1 LGLLNNKKMR
11 LAISATPSN
20 TPSNT
25 PPVTPSSSNCPGGVT
40 PTPTSTSMTPTP
52 TTTNTSTPTNT
63 PTYTPTPSPTSGAT
77 VGHFLLQEDGN
88 LILQEDGFA
97 ILLDS
102 GSPLPSPTN
111 TSTPTSTPTPTPTNG
126 TVEYDVYTADEY
138 SCPGCTVLSS
148 GVLVAFPAGQSV
160 TIGRWYPDEGDTSHT
175 YLITGTST
183 GAGYILTNI
192 FGSFTSC
199 GAACAI

>member
-1 LGLLNNKKMR
+1 MR
-11 LAISATPSN
+11 LPISATPSN

-25 PPVTPSSSNCPGGVT
+25 PQVTPSTSSCPGGVT
-40 PTPTSTSMTPTP
+40 PTPTSTSITPTP
-52 TTTNTSTPTNT
+52 TTTNNSTPTNT
-63 PTYTPTPSPTSGAT
+63 PTVTLT
-77 VGHFLLQEDGN
+77 
-88 LILQEDGFA
+88 
-97 ILLDS
+97 
-102 GSPLPSPTN
+102 PTN
-111 TSTPTSTPTPTPTNG
+111 TTTPTPTPTSG

-160 TIGRWYPDEGDTSHT
+160 TIGRWYPDGGDTSHS

-199 GAACAI
+199 VAACAV

>member
-1 LGLLNNKKMR
+1 MR

-25 PPVTPSSSNCPGGVT
+25 PSITPSTSNCPGGVT
-40 PTPTSTSMTPTP
+40 ATPTSTNTTPTP
-52 TTTNTSTPTNT
+52 TTTNTTPTPTITTTNTSTPTNT
-63 PTYTPTPSPTSGAT
+63 PTVTLT
-77 VGHFLLQEDGN
+77 
-88 LILQEDGFA
+88 
-97 ILLDS
+97 
-102 GSPLPSPTN
+102 PTN
-111 TSTPTSTPTPTPTNG
+111 TTTPTPTPTSG

-160 TIGRWYPDEGDTSHT
+160 TIGRWYPDSTNTSHS
-175 YLITGTST
+175 YLITGISS

-199 GAACAI
+199 VAACAV

>member
-1 LGLLNNKKMR
+1 MR
-11 LAISATPSN
+11 LPISATPSN

-25 PPVTPSSSNCPGGVT
+25 PQVTPSTSSCPGGVT
-40 PTPTSTSMTPTP
+40 PTPTSTSITPTP
-52 TTTNTSTPTNT
+52 TTTNNSTPTNT
-63 PTYTPTPSPTSGAT
+63 PTVTLT
-77 VGHFLLQEDGN
+77 
-88 LILQEDGFA
+88 
-97 ILLDS
+97 
-102 GSPLPSPTN
+102 PTN
-111 TSTPTSTPTPTPTNG
+111 TTTPTPTPTSG

-160 TIGRWYPDEGDTSHT
+160 TIGRWYPDSTNTSHS
-175 YLITGTST
+175 YLITGISS

-199 GAACAI
+199 AAACSI

>member
-1 LGLLNNKKMR
+1 MR
-11 LAISATPSN
+11 LPISPTPSN

-25 PPVTPSSSNCPGGVT
+25 PQVTPSNSSCPNGIT
-40 PTPTSTSMTPTP
+40 PTPTSTSTTPTP
-52 TTTNTSTPTNT
+52 TVTNTSTPTNT
-63 PTYTPTPSPTSGAT
+63 PTFNPTPSVTTTITST
-77 VGHFLLQEDGN
+77 
-88 LILQEDGFA
+88 
-97 ILLDS
+97 
-102 GSPLPSPTN
+102 PTN
-111 TSTPTSTPTPTPTNG
+111 TPTFNPTPSVTTTITSTPTPTPT
-126 TVEYDVYTADEY
+126 TEVLYDVYTADEY

-175 YLITGTST
+175 YLITGVSS

-199 GAACAI
+199 GAACAL